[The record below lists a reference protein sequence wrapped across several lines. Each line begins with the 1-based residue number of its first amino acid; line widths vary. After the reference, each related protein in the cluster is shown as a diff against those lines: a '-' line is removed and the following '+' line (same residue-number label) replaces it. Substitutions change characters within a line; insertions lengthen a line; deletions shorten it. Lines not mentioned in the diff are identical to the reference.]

1 MDFEHD
7 ITKLCH
13 DGSHYVIITRV
24 TSWICDFIVWW
35 PVWVHRCDSNHSD
48 RVPSD
53 RSRCT
58 VGFGWPA
65 SVYLYS
71 TPLLDQNAR
80 LFSISDVKICCFIIR
95 YRRLT
100 LDFFVQIVFL
110 TAVHGQRGVNRGS
123 IGSARRIGMLLEQKQ
138 ADFFYY
144 SHYQVSLIVW
154 YHGMMPASWIWITE
168 PWKSYGWYGVTH
180 HG

>member
-24 TSWICDFIVWW
+24 TSWIRDFIVWW
-35 PVWVHRCDSNHSD
+35 PVWVHRCDIMPRPWFQSD

-71 TPLLDQNAR
+71 RPLLDQNVR
-80 LFSISDVKICCFIIR
+80 LFSISDVKTCCFIIR

-100 LDFFVQIVFL
+100 LDSLKIRFFVQIVFWPRF
-110 TAVHGQRGVNRGS
+110 TVREVWIEVQWERKTHWHAPRT
-123 IGSARRIGMLLEQKQ
+123 KQ
-138 ADFFYY
+138 ADFSIQTTKFR
-144 SHYQVSLIVW
+144 
-154 YHGMMPASWIWITE
+154 
-168 PWKSYGWYGVTH
+168 
-180 HG
+180 